1 MSYEVFARKYRPKTF
16 NEVVGQEAVVKTLE
30 NSLKAGR
37 IGQAYLFSGMR
48 GTGKTTVARILAK
61 ALNCERDGNRRP
73 RPDPCPGT
81 ESGCE
86 MCRSIDEGRAIDV
99 QEIDGA
105 SNRGIDE
112 IRSLRESVRYKP
124 LIARYKVVIIDE
136 VHQISKDAFNALLK
150 TIEEPPEKTVFIFAT
165 TEFHKVPA
173 TIVSR
178 CQHFEFKKLNHKDII
193 KQLEMIAGKEGLKV
207 SPAGLAMI
215 ADAADGSMR
224 DAQSLL
230 DQAVSLSGN
239 EIQEEDLK
247 ILLRSVSRESLI
259 EFAEAVIGERPDAV
273 FGLVDRIVES
283 GYDLKYFFARLIEH
297 FRALLVV
304 KTVDDP
310 ADFLFVSRDEL
321 EALKVQTEKAGIE
334 DILRYVTAMQQAEQG
349 LRYSSLPRV
358 YLETFL
364 VRLCQFRKIVPL
376 KELIAAID
384 KSGDA
389 AGLSASAGSKTS
401 QPARASAAGQAGPE
415 PPARPYP
422 PKQDVKNETIAE
434 RKKTDQARGVFD
446 LVIERISKDMAALA
460 VILKEY
466 SSVRIKDEL
475 VEVFFPTGKGF
486 LVSTL
491 RPDNLR
497 TIEKAAG
504 AVLGRPVN
512 IRFSEENAAE
522 GEPIKPTRLVETAL
536 KDPAVKYFMDSFK
549 GQIIS
554 VDPIKSSHVSEA
566 KERPEIKEGNG

>member
-554 VDPIKSSHVSEA
+554 VDPIKPSHVSEA